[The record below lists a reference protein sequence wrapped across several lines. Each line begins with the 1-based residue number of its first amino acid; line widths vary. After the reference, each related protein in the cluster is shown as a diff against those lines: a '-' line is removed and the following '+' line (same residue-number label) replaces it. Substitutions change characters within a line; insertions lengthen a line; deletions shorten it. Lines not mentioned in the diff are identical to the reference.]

1 MVDSLMHRN
10 TLGRTAGR
18 IVLAVASLALGAA
31 LLVSPAARAAE
42 EGGHGE
48 AHAVHWQGWKAGNV
62 VSDKASLQRGATN
75 FMNYCVGCHSLKY
88 MRYERMAKDLDISPE
103 QLRKNLIPTGAKPT
117 DYILS
122 TFPKAEGEVW
132 FGRSPPDLSLI
143 TRSKGSDYV
152 YQFLKTFYVDE
163 TKPTKSNNLALD
175 GAAMPAVLSDLEGVK
190 RAVFPAGGGVDAHGA
205 KMLERFEQV
214 SPGALTPEQFDG
226 FVRDT
231 VNYMSYV
238 GEPTQVEREGLG
250 IWIVLFLLVFT
261 WFAWLLKLE
270 YWKEV
275 H

>member
-18 IVLAVASLALGAA
+18 IVLAAASLALGAA
-31 LLVSPAARAAE
+31 LLLSPAARAAE

-48 AHAVHWQGWKAGNV
+48 AQAVHWQGWKAGNV

-214 SPGALTPEQFDG
+214 SPGALSPEQFDG